1 MKKVF
6 IAGVL
11 SVLVSSVQSKLPTI
25 CFDGTYAGG
34 GECEIVID
42 GQKVEI
48 GLTPD
53 EFYQDT
59 EDATEELSEIFKD
72 FNDTLIQGKSAKQ

>member
-1 MKKVF
+1 MKKIF
-6 IAGVL
+6 IVGAFSL
-11 SVLVSSVQSKLPTI
+11 FTSSVQGKLPAM

-34 GECEIVID
+34 GECEIIID

-53 EFYQDT
+53 EFFQDVET
-59 EDATEELSEIFKD
+59 PIEDLSEIFKD
-72 FNDTLIQGKSAKQ
+72 LNDKLIQGKVAK